1 MKRCA
6 NWEKHNFPEGLDRKN
21 VYGYLSPSIF
31 YERGIDM
38 RVGLSEHRPGVL
50 TYLIALLM
58 VWSIGFTANSYAAET
73 GAASSTK
80 EAATSKESFNLILPF
95 KDLTV
100 GQGQEAT
107 MDAEVVNRTKD
118 PVEVSLA
125 IEGTPTGWDANFN
138 SRYPSFPV
146 RSVMVQGGDQ
156 TSNKSTTLEFKVKVP
171 ENTKPGTYPIKVTAK
186 DSKGA
191 TQYVETINYRVTS
204 KKVETGGIKLS
215 SQYPVLSSATGQTL
229 KFTVDVK
236 NETNKALP
244 TNLVAQAPQGW
255 TVRFKPQ
262 FGDQQISSIQ
272 VKENGSETL
281 SVEIDTP
288 ATAEAKEY
296 PVTILARAGAYEAST
311 GIKVS
316 LKGTQDLK
324 MGSLA
329 GTLNT
334 SVTAGTKT
342 PIDFVVG
349 NAGTAPIRNLNF
361 VTKKPSDKWTVEFRP
376 DKIDALGPGEV
387 RQIKMEILAPE
398 RTIAGDYMLTL
409 TANSPESNK
418 SSDFRVTVSTPTIW
432 GWIGFGIVGLV
443 VLGLA
448 VVFFRL
454 GRR

>member
-1 MKRCA
+1 MSSRA
-6 NWEKHNFPEGLDRKN
+6 AIIRPRMIIFLFAGLF
-21 VYGYLSPSIF
+21 LSLTSWNSH
-31 YERGIDM
+31 
-38 RVGLSEHRPGVL
+38 GL
-50 TYLIALLM
+50 
-58 VWSIGFTANSYAAET
+58 AAE
-73 GAASSTK
+73 AQKA
-80 EAATSKESFNLILPF
+80 EAAPPSKESFNLILPF

-118 PVEVSLA
+118 PVEITLT
-125 IEGTPTGWDANFN
+125 IEGAPAGWDVNFN

-156 TSNKSTTLEFKVKVP
+156 NSNKSTTLEFKVKIP

-186 DSKGA
+186 DTKGT
-191 TQYVETINYRVTS
+191 TQYAETINYRVSS
-204 KKVETGGIKLS
+204 KKIETGGIKLS
-215 SQYPVLSSATGQTL
+215 SQYPVLSTGSGQTV
-229 KFTVDVK
+229 KFTVDLK
-236 NETNKALP
+236 NETNKPL
-244 TNLVAQAPQGW
+244 TTSVAAQPPQGW

-272 VKENGSETL
+272 LKENGSETL

-296 PVTILARAGAYEAST
+296 PVTIQARAGAYEAT
-311 GIKVS
+311 TNMKVS

-334 SVTAGTKT
+334 SITAGNKT

-349 NAGTAPIRNLNF
+349 NAGTAPIRNLGF
-361 VTKKPSDKWTVEFRP
+361 VTKKPNDKWTVEFKP

-387 RQIKMEILAPE
+387 RQIKMEILAPD
-398 RTIAGDYMLTL
+398 RTIAGDYLLNL
-409 TANSPESNK
+409 TANSAEVNK
-418 SSDFRVTVSTPTIW
+418 SVEFRVTVSTPTIW

-448 VVFFRL
+448 IVFIRL

>member
-1 MKRCA
+1 MWMCLLVLFLLTLA
-6 NWEKHNFPEGLDRKN
+6 G
-21 VYGYLSPSIF
+21 VTA
-31 YERGIDM
+31 RGD
-38 RVGLSEHRPGVL
+38 
-50 TYLIALLM
+50 
-58 VWSIGFTANSYAAET
+58 AAET
-73 GAASSTK
+73 ATPPASK
-80 EAATSKESFNLILPF
+80 DAPASKESFNLILPF

-107 MDAEVVNRTKD
+107 MDAEVVNRTKE
-118 PVEVSLA
+118 PVEVSLT
-125 IEGTPTGWDANFN
+125 IEGVPSGWDVNFN

-156 TSNKSTTLEFKVKVP
+156 TTNKSTTLEFKAKIP
-171 ENTKPGTYPIKVTAK
+171 DSAKPGTYPVKVTAK
-186 DSKGA
+186 DTKGS
-191 TQYVETINYRVTS
+191 TQYTETINYRVTS
-204 KKVETGGIKLS
+204 KKVDTGGIKIS
-215 SQYPVLSSATGQTL
+215 SQYPVLTSASGQTL
-229 KFTVDVK
+229 KFTIDLK
-236 NETNKALP
+236 NETNKPLP

-272 VKENGSETL
+272 LKENGSETL

-288 ATAEAKEY
+288 ASAEAKEY
-296 PVTILARAGAYEAST
+296 PIAIHARAGAFEAAANV
-311 GIKVS
+311 KVS

-334 SVTAGTKT
+334 SVIAGTKT

-387 RQIKMEILAPE
+387 RQIKMEILAPD

-409 TANSPESNK
+409 TANSPEANK
-418 SSDFRVTVSTPTIW
+418 SADFRVTVSTPTIW
-432 GWIGFGIVGLV
+432 SWIGFAIVGLV

-448 VVFFRL
+448 AVFFRL

>member
-1 MKRCA
+1 MIIYLQPIFAILKR
-6 NWEKHNFPEGLDRKN
+6 GLN
-21 VYGYLSPSIF
+21 
-31 YERGIDM
+31 M
-38 RVGLSEHRPGVL
+38 RVGPTGRCLRGFLLLVTVSMLSSTGL
-50 TYLIALLM
+50 A
-58 VWSIGFTANSYAAET
+58 ANAFAAET
-73 GAASSTK
+73 TK
-80 EAATSKESFNLILPF
+80 ADSGPPSKESFNLILPF

-118 PVEVSLA
+118 PVEVILS
-125 IEGTPTGWDANFN
+125 IDSIPKGWDVNFN

-146 RSVMVQGGDQ
+146 RSVTVQGGDQ
-156 TSNKSTTLEFKVKVP
+156 NSNKSTTLEFKTKIP

-186 DSKGA
+186 DTKGV
-191 TQYVETINYRVTS
+191 TQYAETINYRVTS
-204 KKVETGGIKLS
+204 KKIETGGIKLT
-215 SQYPVLSSATGQTL
+215 SQYPVLTTASGQTL
-229 KFTVDVK
+229 KFTVDLK
-236 NETNKALP
+236 NETNKPLP
-244 TNLVAQAPQGW
+244 TSLVAQAPQGW

-272 VKENGSETL
+272 LKENGSETL
-281 SVEIDTP
+281 SVEVDTP
-288 ATAEAKEY
+288 ATADAKEY
-296 PVTILARAGAYEAST
+296 PVGIQARAGAFEAST
-311 GIKVS
+311 SVKVS

-334 SVTAGTKT
+334 TVVAGTKT

-349 NAGTAPIRNLNF
+349 NAGTAPVRNLNF
-361 VTKKPSDKWTVEFRP
+361 VTKKPSEKWTVEFRP
-376 DKIDALGPGEV
+376 DKIDSLGPGEV

-398 RTIAGDYMLTL
+398 RTIAGDYMMTL
-409 TANSPESNK
+409 TSNSPEANK
-418 SSDFRVTVSTPTIW
+418 SVDFRVTVSTPTIW
-432 GWIGFGIVGLV
+432 GWIGFAIVGLV

>member
-1 MKRCA
+1 MRLRA
-6 NWEKHNFPEGLDRKN
+6 A
-21 VYGYLSPSIF
+21 SI
-31 YERGIDM
+31 RP
-38 RVGLSEHRPGVL
+38 RVVL
-50 TYLIALLM
+50 FLFISLFLASTLI
-58 VWSIGFTANSYAAET
+58 SQGFAAE
-73 GAASSTK
+73 AQKAEASPP
-80 EAATSKESFNLILPF
+80 SKESFNLILPF

-118 PVEVSLA
+118 PVEVSLT
-125 IEGTPTGWDANFN
+125 IEGIPAGWDINFN

-156 TSNKSTTLEFKVKVP
+156 NSNKSTTLEFKAKIP
-171 ENTKPGTYPIKVTAK
+171 EKTKPGTYPIKVTAK
-186 DSKGA
+186 DTKGA

-204 KKVETGGIKLS
+204 KKIETGGIKLT
-215 SQYPVLSSATGQTL
+215 SQYPVLTTASGQTL
-229 KFTVDVK
+229 KFTVDLK
-236 NETNKALP
+236 NEINKPL
-244 TNLVAQAPQGW
+244 TTSLVAQPPQGW

-272 VKENGSETL
+272 LKENGSETL

-296 PVTILARAGAYEAST
+296 PVTITARAGGYEASAN
-311 GIKVS
+311 IKVS

-349 NAGTAPIRNLNF
+349 NAGTAPIRNLGF
-361 VTKKPSDKWTVEFRP
+361 VTKKPSDKWTVEFKP
-376 DKIDALGPGEV
+376 DKIDSLGPQEV
-387 RQIKMEILAPE
+387 KQIKMEILAPD
-398 RTIAGDYMLTL
+398 RTIAGDYLLTL
-409 TANSPESNK
+409 TANSPETNK
-418 SSDFRVTVSTPTIW
+418 SVEFRVTVSTPTIW
-432 GWIGFGIVGLV
+432 GWVGFGIVGLV

-448 VVFFRL
+448 IVFFRL

>member
-1 MKRCA
+1 MIIYLQT
-6 NWEKHNFPEGLDRKN
+6 FLTEGG
-21 VYGYLSPSIF
+21 V
-31 YERGIDM
+31 DM
-38 RVGLSEHRPGVL
+38 RVRATSIRPRIVL
-50 TYLIALLM
+50 FLFISLFLASTS
-58 VWSIGFTANSYAAET
+58 VSQGFAAE
-73 GAASSTK
+73 AQKAEASPP
-80 EAATSKESFNLILPF
+80 SKESFNLILPF

-100 GQGQEAT
+100 GQGQETT

-118 PVEVSLA
+118 PVEVSLT
-125 IEGTPTGWDANFN
+125 IEGIPAGWDINFN

-156 TSNKSTTLEFKVKVP
+156 NSNKSTTLEFKAKIP
-171 ENTKPGTYPIKVTAK
+171 EKTKPGTYPIKVTAK

-204 KKVETGGIKLS
+204 KKIETGGIKLN
-215 SQYPVLSSATGQTL
+215 SQYPVLSTASGQTL
-229 KFTVDVK
+229 KFTVDLK
-236 NETNKALP
+236 NEINKPL
-244 TNLVAQAPQGW
+244 TTSLVAQPPQGW

-272 VKENGSETL
+272 LKENGSETL

-296 PVTILARAGAYEAST
+296 PVTIQARAGGYEASAN
-311 GIKVS
+311 IKVS

-349 NAGTAPIRNLNF
+349 NAGTAPIRNLGF
-361 VTKKPSDKWTVEFRP
+361 VTKKPSDKWTVEFKP
-376 DKIDALGPGEV
+376 DKIDSLGPQEV
-387 RQIKMEILAPE
+387 KQIKMEILAPD
-398 RTIAGDYMLTL
+398 RTIAGDYLLTL
-409 TANSPESNK
+409 TANSPETNK
-418 SSDFRVTVSTPTIW
+418 SVEFRVTVSTPTIW
-432 GWIGFGIVGLV
+432 GWVGFGIVGLV

-448 VVFFRL
+448 IVFFRL

>member
-1 MKRCA
+1 MWKC
-6 NWEKHNFPEGLDRKN
+6 L
-21 VYGYLSPSIF
+21 
-31 YERGIDM
+31 
-38 RVGLSEHRPGVL
+38 
-50 TYLIALLM
+50 LLM
-58 VWSIGFTANSYAAET
+58 FLLASAGFIARGNAAET
-73 GAASSTK
+73 GTPSAAK
-80 EAATSKESFNLILPF
+80 DAPTSKESFNLILPF

-107 MDAEVVNRTKD
+107 MDAEVVNRTKE
-118 PVEVSLA
+118 PVEVSLT
-125 IEGTPTGWDANFN
+125 IEGVPAGWDINFN

-156 TSNKSTTLEFKVKVP
+156 SSNKSTTLEFKAKVP
-171 ENTKPGTYPIKVTAK
+171 DNAKPGTYPVKVTAK
-186 DSKGA
+186 DTKGS
-191 TQYVETINYRVTS
+191 TQYNETINYRVTS
-204 KKVETGGIKLS
+204 KKVETGGIKIS
-215 SQYPVLSSATGQTL
+215 SQYPVLSSASGQTL
-229 KFTVDVK
+229 KFTIDLK
-236 NETNKALP
+236 NETNKPLP

-272 VKENGSETL
+272 LKENGSETV

-288 ATAEAKEY
+288 ATADAKEY
-296 PVTILARAGAYEAST
+296 PIGIQARAGAFEAT
-311 GIKVS
+311 TNVKVS

-334 SVTAGTKT
+334 SVVAGTKT
-342 PIDFVVG
+342 PVDFVVG

-376 DKIDALGPGEV
+376 DKIDSLGPGEV
-387 RQIKMEILAPE
+387 RQIKMEILAPD
-398 RTIAGDYMLTL
+398 RTIAGDYVLTL
-409 TANSPESNK
+409 TANSPETNK
-418 SSDFRVTVSTPTIW
+418 SADFRVTVSTPTIW
-432 GWIGFGIVGLV
+432 SWIGFAIVGLV

>member
-1 MKRCA
+1 
-6 NWEKHNFPEGLDRKN
+6 
-21 VYGYLSPSIF
+21 
-31 YERGIDM
+31 M
-38 RVGLSEHRPGVL
+38 RVRATSIRLRPVLFFFAGLIFSS
-50 TYLIALLM
+50 ALVSQGL
-58 VWSIGFTANSYAAET
+58 AAE
-73 GAASSTK
+73 AQKA
-80 EAATSKESFNLILPF
+80 EATPPSKESFNLILPF

-107 MDAEVVNRTKD
+107 MDAEVVNRTKE
-118 PVEVSLA
+118 PVEVSLT
-125 IEGTPTGWDANFN
+125 IEGIPSGWEVNFN

-156 TSNKSTTLEFKVKVP
+156 NTNKSTTLEFKAKIP
-171 ENTKPGTYPIKVTAK
+171 ENMKPGTYPIKVSAK
-186 DSKGA
+186 DSKGS

-204 KKVETGGIKLS
+204 KKIATGGIKLT
-215 SQYPVLSSATGQTL
+215 SQYPVLTTASGQTL
-229 KFTVDVK
+229 KFTVDLK
-236 NETNKALP
+236 NEINKPL
-244 TNLVAQAPQGW
+244 TTSLVAQPPQGW

-272 VKENGSETL
+272 LKENASETL

-296 PVTILARAGAYEAST
+296 PVTVQARAGGFEASAT
-311 GIKVS
+311 IKVS

-349 NAGTAPIRNLNF
+349 NAGTAPVRNLNF
-361 VTKKPSDKWTVEFRP
+361 VTKKPSDKWTIEFKP
-376 DKIDALGPGEV
+376 DKIDSLGPGEV

-409 TANSPESNK
+409 TANSPETNK
-418 SSDFRVTVSTPTIW
+418 SSEFRVTVSTPTIW
-432 GWIGFGIVGLV
+432 GWIGFGIVGMV